1 MRFPAVR
8 RWPVPVAAACL
19 SLAVAAVA
27 TVRTD
32 GPAYAQAGSQPP
44 ACAPATSATPPLL
57 KPTTITTIEQAYYC
71 IFANYYSGPVLDDR
85 VLLAGAF
92 AGFANELEHLGLDR
106 PDATLPAL
114 TGDRE
119 TDWAAFSAVYQK
131 VTGELH
137 VSAAVLQDLAAA
149 TMNGM
154 LAALDDNHVE
164 WEHPAATPPG
174 YTAGKG
180 WGIGIS
186 TVPSA
191 GLASGAPQETV
202 PPLYVS
208 SVAGGPAAKAG
219 LRPGDVIESVN
230 GAPPFT
236 DGVIS
241 PGVVDLLFQQYPQ
254 QEPLRLTLYRPATG
268 RTWTVT
274 LRPVVYTLTAAATAV
289 VTSRLLDGNVGYVR
303 LAAFAP
309 GSADQVLSAIASL
322 RKDRTLRG
330 IILDLRYN
338 GGGETTEVA
347 TLLGAFEHG
356 KAWSYDCDVSG
367 SCTANY
373 PDASTPLLHLPL
385 VVLTS
390 RDCASACD
398 AFSSAVKDLHLGT
411 LVGTRTWGAV
421 SGPGT
426 AFGLDDGSLLGL
438 PVKHEVSADHEI
450 INGIGVA
457 PDYYLPVTA
466 WDVSTG
472 HDPDIAKALAL
483 LGD

>member
-19 SLAVAAVA
+19 SLAVAAMA
-27 TVRTD
+27 AGRMTGT
-32 GPAYAQAGSQPP
+32 AYARADSQPP
-44 ACAPATSATPPLL
+44 PCASPMSATPPPL

-71 IFANYYSGPVLDDR
+71 IFAHYYSGPVLDDR
-85 VLLAGAF
+85 VLLTGAF
-92 AGFANELEHLGLDR
+92 AGFANELEHLGLDQ
-106 PDATLPAL
+106 PGATMPAL

-119 TDWAAFSAVYQK
+119 TDWAAFSAVYHK
-131 VTGELH
+131 VTGKLH
-137 VSAAVLQDLAAA
+137 ASPAVRQDLAAA
-149 TMNGM
+149 TMTGM
-154 LAALDDNHVE
+154 LAALGDNHTE
-164 WEHPAATPPG
+164 WEHPAGTPPG
-174 YTAGKG
+174 YKPGKG

-186 TVPSA
+186 TAPTA

-202 PPLYVS
+202 RPLYIS
-208 SVAGGPAAKAG
+208 SVDGGPAARAG

-241 PGVVDLLFQQYPQ
+241 PGVIDLLFQQYPQ
-254 QEPLRLTLYRPATG
+254 QQPLRLALYRPATG
-268 RTWTVT
+268 RTWTIT

-289 VTSRLLDGNVGYVR
+289 VTSRLLDGNVAHVR

-309 GSADQVLSAIASL
+309 GSAGQVLSAIGSL

-330 IILDLRYN
+330 IILDLRNN
-338 GGGETTEVA
+338 GGGETPEVA
-347 TLLGAFEHG
+347 TLLGAFEHR

-373 PDASTPLLHLPL
+373 ADASTPLLHLPL
-385 VVLTS
+385 VLLTS
-390 RDCASACD
+390 RACASACD

-411 LVGTRTWGAV
+411 LVGTRTEGAV

-426 AFGLDDGSLLGL
+426 AYVLDDGSLLGL
-438 PVKHEVSADHEI
+438 PAKHEVSADHEI

-457 PDYYLPVTA
+457 PDYYLPMTA
-466 WDVSTG
+466 WDLSTG